1 MRNPTALA
9 VILAILIGASGCS
22 RGMPTADAQ
31 ACFLMEG
38 SGTEARTDF
47 DQHVGLAQKKL
58 EGSSSTELVDAA
70 DELATV
76 DESERAA
83 KVAEFMSLCDHLG
96 YEPPEG

>member
-1 MRNPTALA
+1 MAMADTNACAL
-9 VILAILIGASGCS
+9 V
-22 RGMPTADAQ
+22 Q
-31 ACFLMEG
+31 G
-38 SGTEARTDF
+38 SGTEARSDF
-47 DQHVGLAQKKL
+47 DRHVRLAQKEL

-83 KVAEFMSLCDHLG
+83 KVAAFMSLCDELG